1 MNFTLLILYTDDTFP
16 TWFVNREARSITEAI
31 TLKQLTGY
39 PGLVFYITNARDVF
53 LFQPKSEF
61 RFQFP
66 PPPQPS
72 FHFVDRI
79 SSVAIDLKSLFPYVN
94 TGGREFHDTINELL
108 KDLEQLKK
116 LKTLTFILPSQIRRC
131 PEPAETIPASL
142 VVLRQKTAFHSNKI
156 GSAQHNYKEGYQVRS
171 ALYKAMRDR
180 ANIALAE
187 GRQSRARFIQ
197 SYLECWS

>member
-39 PGLVFYITNARDVF
+39 PGLVFYITNAKDVF

-66 PPPQPS
+66 PPPPPS

-94 TGGREFHDTINELL
+94 TRDREFHDTINELL

-142 VVLRQKTAFHSNKI
+142 VVLRQKIAFPSNKI
-156 GSAQHNYKEGYQVRS
+156 WSAQYNYKEGYQVRS

-187 GRQSRARFIQ
+187 GRQSRARSIQ
-197 SYLECWS
+197 IYLECWS